1 MEKFGPDKDDFYLNT
16 KVTSGWKGTCS
27 CVPSGKTYQIVSY
40 SEGTC
45 KEACVVN
52 GKTVTTVCTKIGNQ
66 DDLSMSQVK
75 NENGIIASRK
85 KMTCGV
91 HGLCVEFAPKPG
103 QNNFYSK
110 DQIHPRYCLYTD
122 GLTKDSKN
130 PNGNYQLTIKDYE
143 LTARTHKQEVSMKKG
158 P

>member
-1 MEKFGPDKDDFYLNT
+1 M
-16 KVTSGWKGTCS
+16 TSGWKGTCS

-91 HGLCVEFAPKPG
+91 LFLSKTNQTRCMACVW
-103 QNNFYSK
+103 NL
-110 DQIHPRYCLYTD
+110 PRNQVKITFTVKIKYTQD
-122 GLTKDSKN
+122 TAFILT
-130 PNGNYQLTIKDYE
+130 G
-143 LTARTHKQEVSMKKG
+143 
-158 P
+158 